1 MELLSKAAALSEIQ
15 QRRVTAIIGSLV
27 ADAAAQPI
35 HWVYE
40 GMQDMLEGMEHPEFR
55 PTSANPYYNIPTGL
69 QSPYGDQLI
78 TMLESLVASNGFDA
92 ADSARRMMVAFGP
105 NSPYTNTGPQA
116 YSKGMK
122 DKSMY
127 PIKGKW
133 RNFVLNRFVTYF
145 PTGVTL
151 EDYIHVD
158 SNVDPDNIVRLIP
171 LVALYAGQPDMLQI
185 AEEAALQLQVND
197 MITTLVLAACRI
209 VQQFI
214 LHGEMGSEHQ
224 LKAVIAELKSPSRA
238 HPQPLDLA
246 VAVQLQKALDCRE
259 MDIETATTQFG
270 KA

>member
-1 MELLSKAAALSEIQ
+1 
-15 QRRVTAIIGSLV
+15 
-27 ADAAAQPI
+27 
-35 HWVYE
+35 
-40 GMQDMLEGMEHPEFR
+40 
-55 PTSANPYYNIPTGL
+55 
-69 QSPYGDQLI
+69 
-78 TMLESLVASNGFDA
+78 MLESLVASNGKYNMALKQVHKYAYIPFAEGFDA
-92 ADSARRMMVAFGP
+92 ANSARRMMVAFGP
-105 NSPYTNTGPQA
+105 NSPYTNTGPQG

-127 PIKGKW
+127 PITGKW

-151 EDYIHVD
+151 EDYIYVD

-171 LVALYAGQPDMLQI
+171 LVALYAGRLDMLQI

-197 MITTLVLAACRI
+197 MITTLVLAACCI

-214 LHGEMGSEHQ
+214 LHGEIGSEHQ
-224 LKAVIAELKSPSRA
+224 LRAVIAELKSPSRA

-246 VAVQLQKALDCRE
+246 VAGHLQKALDCRE
-259 MDIETATTQFG
+259 MDVETATAQFG